1 MIGGGGEPDVF
12 LGNVDFKIVD
22 RESGWIAGVLLNAAG
37 QRAGK
42 ISIEGFPLGGLAL
55 SKSPGRPSSHDKHLA
70 VLLAWSMKCA
80 ELGGKKS
87 EADDQTASLFKYSG
101 GDKVRKIRNPLA
113 KKIGLDLDKGA
124 LYVTD
129 QSTAGEGPPVC
140 SILIEKPSICETQ
153 QWGLEIQAASATVWA
168 AEMGEHVKRL
178 PAVRIVIDKF
188 EPAESLA
195 AWKAQRGPKI
205 ISIIRPGR

>member
-1 MIGGGGEPDVF
+1 MIGEGEPDLL
-12 LGNVDFKIVD
+12 LGSVDFKIVD
-22 RESGWIAGVLLNAAG
+22 RESGWIAGVVLNTAG

-42 ISIEGFPLGGLAL
+42 INFDGFPLDGLAL
-55 SKSPGRPSSHDKHLA
+55 SKSPGRPSSYDKHLA

-101 GDKVRKIRNPLA
+101 ADKVRKIRNPLA

-124 LYVTD
+124 LYITD
-129 QSTAGEGPPVC
+129 ESKAGEGPPVC
-140 SILIEKPSICETQ
+140 SILIEKPTIYETKQ
-153 QWGLEIQAASATVWA
+153 RGLEILAASAIAWA

-178 PAVRIVIDKF
+178 PCISIVIDKF

-195 AWKAQRGPKI
+195 AWKSQRGPKI